1 MNLISDYIYFCQINN
16 FDLVLVEEI
25 LIANKIK
32 FLIKNLHESSL
43 SAGWASPGAV
53 FNERI
58 IYIEKDK
65 IELAKRLL
73 KNHL

>member
-1 MNLISDYIYFCQINN
+1 MDYVYFCQINN

-32 FLIKNLHESSL
+32 FLIKNLHDSSL
-43 SAGWASPGAV
+43 SAGWVSPGAV
-53 FNERI
+53 FNEKI
-58 IYIEKDK
+58 IYLEKEK